1 MSRLSLETVQRLY
14 EAMNA
19 RDLACAI
26 ELADPDV
33 EWVPDSRVAEGAIR
47 GRANV
52 GRFFMDRAEMFERLH
67 VEVERCW
74 EKDDRVL
81 VFLRVAGR
89 GQASGAEFEIRI
101 GHLWTVR
108 DGLLVRGE
116 GYGDRRE
123 ALKAAGIDE

>member
-1 MSRLSLETVQRLY
+1 MSQPSLETVQRLY

-19 RDLACAI
+19 RDVARAI
-26 ELADPDV
+26 ELADPDA
-33 EWVPDSRVAEGAIR
+33 EWIPDSRVVEGAIR
-47 GRANV
+47 GRDNIV
-52 GRFFMDRAEMFERLH
+52 RFFMDRAEMFERLH

-81 VFLRVAGR
+81 VFLRVTGR
-89 GQASGAEFEIRI
+89 GQASGADFEIRI

-123 ALKAAGIDE
+123 ALRAAGIDE

>member
-1 MSRLSLETVQRLY
+1 MSHLTLETVQRLY
-14 EAMNA
+14 DSMNA
-19 RDLACAI
+19 RDPARAI
-26 ELADPDV
+26 DLADSDV
-33 EWVPDSRVAEGAIR
+33 EWIPDSRVAEGAIR
-47 GRANV
+47 GRDNV
-52 GRFFMDRAEMFERLH
+52 VRFFMDRAEMFEQLR

-81 VFLRVAGR
+81 AFLRVTGR

-101 GHLWTVR
+101 AHLWTLR

>member
-1 MSRLSLETVQRLY
+1 MSQRSLETVRRLY

-19 RDLACAI
+19 RDPARAVPLAH
-26 ELADPDV
+26 PDA
-33 EWVPDSRVAEGAIR
+33 EWIPDSRVAEGAIR
-47 GRANV
+47 GRDNIV
-52 GRFFMDRAEMFERLH
+52 RFFMDRAEMFEELR

-81 VFLRVAGR
+81 AFVRVAGR
-89 GQASGAEFEIRI
+89 GQASGAEFDIRI
-101 GHLWTVR
+101 GHVWTLR

-116 GYGDRRE
+116 GFGDRRE